1 MIRLDNVSV
10 TYRLKGES
18 VEALRNASLAL
29 DGGSFVA
36 IMGPSGS
43 GKTTLIQVIAGLL
56 TPTAGNVIV
65 SGQNL
70 RQLDDRAISE
80 FRNRTIGFVFQFFNL
95 PSYYTALDNVALP
108 LVFAGVSETER
119 RERARALLDE
129 FGLGDRAIH
138 KPEQLSGGEAQRVAI
153 ARALINNP
161 KIILADEPTGNLDRD
176 TGFRVMALLQRINR
190 ERNVTVLLVTHDEK
204 AAAFADRVLRIE
216 KGALAASLPPPLSP
230 PTIPVNQ
237 RNDRSSDSPVDLQER
252 VS

>member
-1 MIRLDNVSV
+1 VIRLDNVSV
-10 TYRLKGES
+10 TYRLKSES
-18 VEALRNASLAL
+18 VEALRNASLGLAE
-29 DGGSFVA
+29 GSFVA

-56 TPTAGNVIV
+56 TPTTGDVIV

-108 LVFAGVSETER
+108 LVFAGVSEAER
-119 RERARALLDE
+119 RERARGLLDE

-153 ARALINNP
+153 ARALVNNP

-176 TGFRVMALLQRINR
+176 TGARVMELLQKINR
-190 ERNVTVLLVTHDEK
+190 ERGVTILLVTHDEK
-204 AAAFADRVLRIE
+204 AAAFAQQTLHIE
-216 KGALAASLPPPLSP
+216 KGAF
-230 PTIPVNQ
+230 V
-237 RNDRSSDSPVDLQER
+237 
-252 VS
+252 